1 MLPVFRGGSYDLP
14 ACLGGSGRAVQFLVK
29 EDKTRQTEE
38 RGTCHQEAAVS
49 IQCAALWLSDTHTH
63 KHTQTHTQLSSQ
75 GLWSL
80 LMHRNGEGLLTQL
93 FSQGWTEAVHE
104 GRCPSLPPGSPQV
117 FSCMP
122 SHPPDFFSSCSTDR

>member
-63 KHTQTHTQLSSQ
+63 THTQTHTA
-75 GLWSL
+75 
-80 LMHRNGEGLLTQL
+80 
-93 FSQGWTEAVHE
+93 FF
-104 GRCPSLPPGSPQV
+104 PGSLV
-117 FSCMP
+117 
-122 SHPPDFFSSCSTDR
+122 STDAQEWRRSSHSALQSGLDRGSARGQMSVPPSRQPSGVQLYAFTPT